1 VRQYPVEITVQDGGT
16 VMRSTNPAWKSF
28 WGAAVAVLLLSGATA
43 RSGAAPEPAATPA
56 GDVVNGTWQHHK
68 VTFTYI
74 GFTALFTCSG
84 LEGHVRQILMHLG
97 ARKDA
102 KVRARGCPGPFDAP
116 SASAWVDA
124 DFYSLAPADNPAEPD
139 AVKAHWTTLQ
149 VSPRQP
155 DFMGG
160 GDCELMQGMKDLITK
175 NFTLR
180 NVEYNTS
187 CFPHDISLAGFELKG
202 QALRAVPES
211 PVQG

>member
-1 VRQYPVEITVQDGGT
+1 
-16 VMRSTNPAWKSF
+16 MRSANHAWKSF
-28 WGAAVAVLLLSGATA
+28 RGAAAAVILLTA
-43 RSGAAPEPAATPA
+43 AAAGSAAAPEPAVSPA
-56 GDVVNGTWQHHK
+56 GDVVSGAWQHHK

-84 LEGHVRQILMHLG
+84 LEDHVRQILVHLG

-102 KVRARGCPGPFDAP
+102 KVSATGCPGPIDSP
-116 SASAWVDA
+116 SGSAWVDA
-124 DFYSLAPADNPAEPD
+124 DFYSLAATDNPAEPD

-149 VSPRQP
+149 VSPRRP
-155 DFMGG
+155 RFMGG

-202 QALRAVPES
+202 EALRAVPES
-211 PVQG
+211 NPVQG

>member
-1 VRQYPVEITVQDGGT
+1 
-16 VMRSTNPAWKSF
+16 MRSAKHAWKSF
-28 WGAAVAVLLLSGATA
+28 WGAAAAVILLSGATA
-43 RSGAAPEPAATPA
+43 RSGAAPEPAVSPT
-56 GDVVNGTWQHHK
+56 GDVVSGAWQHHK

-84 LEGHVRQILMHLG
+84 LEDHVRQILVHLG

-102 KVRARGCPGPFDAP
+102 KVSATGCPGPIDTP
-116 SASAWVDA
+116 SGSAWVDA
-124 DFYSLAPADNPAEPD
+124 DFYSLAPAADPAGPNLVR
-139 AVKAHWTTLQ
+139 ARWTALQ
-149 VSPRQP
+149 VSPRRP
-155 DFMGG
+155 HFMGG

-211 PVQG
+211 NPVQG